1 MRSRLRDRAYGMWLA
16 AGIMLLPF
24 WPAVAQSINGRVVNG
39 SQWLND
45 DTIFPPHWHV
55 AEAVG
60 SVDNAQGRIV
70 VALYDGLGA
79 LITLEHLA
87 PTDPATQIVLATA
100 FGASYNYVLGNGLA
114 PDQYLVRAWI
124 DGNGN
129 LMHDEGEPY
138 GERQVTV
145 SGDSSVN
152 GIEVRISD
160 DTDRDLLEDWW
171 EVHWFGD
178 LAQSATSDYDNDG
191 LSNGDEYNLIV
202 GGMDIHPN
210 NWDTDGDRLD
220 DGWELFYNFDPT
232 LPGGANDANSDPDN
246 DGLSTLTEYRGADGV
261 GPRKALF
268 GGIAGLTAC
277 ES

>member
-1 MRSRLRDRAYGMWLA
+1 
-16 AGIMLLPF
+16 
-24 WPAVAQSINGRVVNG
+24 
-39 SQWLND
+39 
-45 DTIFPPHWHV
+45 
-55 AEAVG
+55 
-60 SVDNAQGRIV
+60 
-70 VALYDGLGA
+70 
-79 LITLEHLA
+79 
-87 PTDPATQIVLATA
+87 
-100 FGASYNYVLGNGLA
+100 
-114 PDQYLVRAWI
+114 
-124 DGNGN
+124 
-129 LMHDEGEPY
+129 
-138 GERQVTV
+138 
-145 SGDSSVN
+145 
-152 GIEVRISD
+152 
-160 DTDRDLLEDWW
+160 
-171 EVHWFGD
+171 VHWFGD